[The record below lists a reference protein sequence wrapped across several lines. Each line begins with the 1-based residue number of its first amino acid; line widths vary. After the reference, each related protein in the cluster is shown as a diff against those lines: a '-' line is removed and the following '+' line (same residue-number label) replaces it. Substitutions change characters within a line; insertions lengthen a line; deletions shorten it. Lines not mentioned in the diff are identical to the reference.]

1 MVDITWLDII
11 ESISPLAMENLLEA
25 QGLKRLLSDVKIEKT
40 LYIRCPCVSVSVT
53 FPLLSLAKERVQNP
67 TLSHGRKCPWI
78 CRFISYADHG
88 SSPEPPVKRPGSGS
102 WLCHLQP
109 NDPGKHL
116 HIPGLSASSVR
127 RASVHL
133 F

>member
-67 TLSHGRKCPWI
+67 TLSHGRKCPG
-78 CRFISYADHG
+78 FADSFPMRIMEAAQSLQSKG
-88 SSPEPPVKRPGSGS
+88 LAQDPGSATCNQMTLENTYTS
-102 WLCHLQP
+102 LVSLPHL
-109 NDPGKHL
+109 
-116 HIPGLSASSVR
+116 
-127 RASVHL
+127 
-133 F
+133 